1 MSNGKLQSSLVAERV
16 WPSGG
21 GQLEDAHVVLDVQI
35 LTMGG
40 AQLLEA
46 FPRRQNIKRAG
57 IEENLGDTECPEKL
71 CKYTTRHAARLI
83 RNAMSP
89 PRQAYT
95 ACFFLFVF
103 FLYRLRFS
111 ALFQFLCIFASPY
124 LALTP
129 MSASHSSP
137 PSLFSLLAF
146 KLNAFSIECLLSLAL
161 HLLTNP
167 AFRMLPSGQTDSRV

>member
-1 MSNGKLQSSLVAERV
+1 MLMSFWMSKFLPWVEHSCWKPFPIAKISNVLALKRTWATQNVQKRSANI
-16 WPSGG
+16 
-21 GQLEDAHVVLDVQI
+21 QHVTQ
-35 LTMGG
+35 
-40 AQLLEA
+40 Q
-46 FPRRQNIKRAG
+46 
-57 IEENLGDTECPEKL
+57 
-71 CKYTTRHAARLI
+71 ARLI

-111 ALFQFLCIFASPY
+111 GLFQFLCIFASPY
-124 LALTP
+124 FALTP